1 MKREIPT
8 TVDGKYIGQGMF
20 GSGELPMDGTEC
32 VSQKWCGLFDSE
44 KALTIANDGI
54 YGSHCVGDTMY
65 LSLLRA
71 PAYANHPIFSLD
83 STELRK
89 LVHEERFV
97 PRVDQGVHRL
107 SFLVC
112 GEEAEARR
120 RKVDFEAQVLNE
132 KPFTF
137 EAFPGGEGTLPK
149 KAVVL
154 SNPNVELVAMY
165 FDAEKGG
172 YVLRLWN
179 ATQDAVGVDV
189 DLPVWDLQTQV
200 TLKPYRF
207 VSLLVKNG
215 TVEETTIL

>member
-20 GSGELPMDGTEC
+20 GSGELTKDGIEC
-32 VSQKWCGLFDSE
+32 VSQKWCGLFDEE

-54 YGSHCVGDTMY
+54 YGSHCLKDTIY

-71 PAYANHPIFSLD
+71 PAYANHPIIGFD
-83 STELRK
+83 EKLRK
-89 LVHEERFV
+89 LVHEERFI
-97 PRVDQGVHRL
+97 PRVDQGVHRV
-107 SFLVC
+107 SFVVC

-154 SNPNVELVAMY
+154 SDPNVELVAMY

-179 ATQDAVGVDV
+179 ATQDAVEVDV

-215 TVEETTIL
+215 NVEETTIL

>member
-1 MKREIPT
+1 M
-8 TVDGKYIGQGMF
+8 GQGMF

-44 KALTIANDGI
+44 KALTIDNDGI

-65 LSLLRA
+65 LSLMRA

-107 SFLVC
+107 SFLGC

-137 EAFPGGEGTLPK
+137 EAFPGGEGSLPK

-154 SNPNVELVAMY
+154 SDPNVDLVAMY

-179 ATQDAVGVDV
+179 ATQDEVEVDV
-189 DLPVWDLQTQV
+189 DLPVWDLQPQV